1 MKPVNPGLKV
11 TLVGAAS
18 NILLS
23 VIKFIGGILGNSTAM
38 MADAVHSL
46 SDLLTD
52 AVVLFTH
59 KIGRMPK
66 DEEHPYGHGR
76 AESLGAVLVGAIIIL
91 AGIGLGYETYTIVA
105 SGQFRIPGWIAALSA
120 VLSIAINEGIFRYT
134 LKVGEKIHS
143 PSIIANAW
151 HHRSDAIS
159 SIAALIGIVAGFSG
173 YPIMDPIA
181 GAIVG
186 LLIIRVGYKIVAE
199 GISDLMDTAVSEDKT
214 EVIRQAIDEIHEVM
228 EFHDLRTRRM
238 GGKVFMDVHILVD
251 PDLTVTEGHKIAES
265 VRRKLIKTMDNI
277 EDVLVHV
284 DAEDDSEVEVI
295 YKATRSELH
304 PIIDPILLSFD
315 DALVKTR
322 LQVHYVKGK
331 TIVDLFLKRKDGKS
345 ISENLIQELSSRLE
359 ELSKVDRVRIY
370 LDVNDND

>member
-11 TLVGAAS
+11 TLVGAAA
-18 NILLS
+18 NLLLS
-23 VIKFIGGILGNSTAM
+23 IIKLLGGIFGNSTAM
-38 MADAVHSL
+38 IADAAHSL

-66 DEEHPYGHGR
+66 DEGHPYGHGR
-76 AESLGAVLVGAIIIL
+76 AESIGAVMVGAIIIF
-91 AGIGLGYETYTIVA
+91 AGIGLGYETFQIVA

-120 VLSIAINEGIFRYT
+120 VLSIVINEGIFRYT

-173 YPIMDPIA
+173 YPIMDPVA

-186 LLIIRVGYKIVAE
+186 LMIIRVGYVIVAE
-199 GISDLMDTAVSEDKT
+199 GISDLMDSALSEDKT
-214 EVIRQAIDEIHEVM
+214 EDTRRAIDEIQEVS

-265 VRRKLIKTMDNI
+265 VRHKLIQTMDNI

-284 DAEDDSEVEVI
+284 DAEDDTEEKPI
-295 YKATRSELH
+295 YKANREELH
-304 PIIDPILLSFD
+304 SIIDPILLSID
-315 DALVKTR
+315 EALVKTR
-322 LQVHYVKGK
+322 LQVHYAKGQ
-331 TIVDLFLKRKDGKS
+331 TIVDLFVKRKDGKPL
-345 ISENLIQELSSRLE
+345 SENLLQELSSRLE
-359 ELSKVDRVRIY
+359 GLAKVDRVRIY
-370 LDVNDND
+370 IDVNAE

>member
-1 MKPVNPGLKV
+1 MKPLNPGLKV
-11 TLVGAAS
+11 TLVGAAA
-18 NILLS
+18 NLLLS
-23 VIKFIGGILGNSTAM
+23 IIKFLGGVFGNSTAM

-66 DEEHPYGHGR
+66 DEGHPYGHGR
-76 AESLGAVLVGAIIIL
+76 AESIGAVVVGAIIIT
-91 AGIGLGYETYTIVA
+91 AGIGLGFETYQIVS

-120 VLSIAINEGIFRYT
+120 VLSIIINEGLFRYT

-159 SIAALIGIVAGFSG
+159 SIAALVGIVAGFSG

-186 LLIIRVGYKIVAE
+186 LMIIRVGYMIVAE
-199 GISDLMDTAVSEDKT
+199 GISDLMDTALSEDKT
-214 EVIRQAIDEIHEVM
+214 EDIRQAIDEIQEVL

-284 DAEDDSEVEVI
+284 DAEDDTQVEPI
-295 YKATRSELH
+295 YKATRDELY
-304 PIIDPILLSFD
+304 PIIDPILLSID
-315 DALVKTR
+315 ETLVKTR

-331 TIVDLFLKRKDGKS
+331 TIVDLFLKRKDGKFLTD
-345 ISENLIQELSSRLE
+345 ELIKEVSTRLE
-359 ELSKVDRVRIY
+359 DLDKIDRVRIY
-370 LDVNDND
+370 IDVNVE

>member
-11 TLVGAAS
+11 TLVGAAA
-18 NILLS
+18 NLLLS
-23 VIKFIGGILGNSTAM
+23 IIKLLGGIFGNSTAM
-38 MADAVHSL
+38 IADAAHSL

-66 DEEHPYGHGR
+66 DEGHPYGHGR
-76 AESLGAVLVGAIIIL
+76 AESIGAVMVGAIIIF
-91 AGIGLGYETYTIVA
+91 AGIGLGYETFQIVA

-120 VLSIAINEGIFRYT
+120 VLSIVINEGIFRYT

-173 YPIMDPIA
+173 YPIMDPVA

-186 LLIIRVGYKIVAE
+186 LMIIRVGYVIVAE
-199 GISDLMDTAVSEDKT
+199 GISDLMDSALSEDKT
-214 EVIRQAIDEIHEVM
+214 EDTRRAIDEIQEVS

-265 VRRKLIKTMDNI
+265 VRHKLIQTMDNI

-284 DAEDDSEVEVI
+284 DAEDDTEEKPI
-295 YKATRSELH
+295 YKANREELH
-304 PIIDPILLSFD
+304 SIIDPILLSID
-315 DALVKTR
+315 EALVKTR
-322 LQVHYVKGK
+322 LQVHYAKGQ
-331 TIVDLFLKRKDGKS
+331 TIVDLFVKRKDGKPL
-345 ISENLIQELSSRLE
+345 SENLIQELSSRLE
-359 ELSKVDRVRIY
+359 GLAKVDRVRIY
-370 LDVNDND
+370 IDVNAE

>member
-11 TLVGAAS
+11 TLVGAAA
-18 NILLS
+18 NLLLS
-23 VIKFIGGILGNSTAM
+23 IIKLLGGIFGNSTAM
-38 MADAVHSL
+38 IADAAHSL

-66 DEEHPYGHGR
+66 DEGHPYGHGR
-76 AESLGAVLVGAIIIL
+76 AESIGAVVVGAIIIF
-91 AGIGLGYETYTIVA
+91 AGIGLGYETFQIVA

-120 VLSIAINEGIFRYT
+120 VLSIVINEGIFRYT

-173 YPIMDPIA
+173 YPIMDPVA

-186 LLIIRVGYKIVAE
+186 LMIIRVGYVIVAE
-199 GISDLMDTAVSEDKT
+199 GISDLMDSALSEDKT
-214 EVIRQAIDEIHEVM
+214 EDTRRAIDEIQEVS

-265 VRRKLIKTMDNI
+265 VRHKLIQTMDNI

-284 DAEDDSEVEVI
+284 DAEDDTEEKPI
-295 YKATRSELH
+295 YKANREELH
-304 PIIDPILLSFD
+304 SIIDPILLSID
-315 DALVKTR
+315 EALVKTR
-322 LQVHYVKGK
+322 LQVHYAKGQ
-331 TIVDLFLKRKDGKS
+331 TIVDLFVKRKDGKPL
-345 ISENLIQELSSRLE
+345 SENLLQELSSRLE
-359 ELSKVDRVRIY
+359 GLAKVDRVRIY
-370 LDVNDND
+370 IDVNAE